1 MINNL
6 SDLEYFELCD
16 KSYEKDI
23 LEKGKLLTNTKDKW
37 KVLDSIDSSSG
48 LQGSA
53 LVPANEY
60 EDIKKGKKEPSNI
73 VFVSRGTENLTDWA
87 CNISDLGT
95 YPKPIKLRKI
105 EKSNIIKIERLAIK
119 SNIVMPKLAKKYLLG
134 TTKTE
139 NNQFVEYEDFVNETV
154 KKYNPKDY
162 SFTGHSLGGALAQYV
177 GTLHDKRTV
186 TYSAAKAYRLLPKE
200 IQEKVKSGYYD
211 DKIVNYKHEYDPVGH
226 VPLGELIGRQLFVK
240 SNLKR
245 FSKEDLMFSGL
256 LGFGKYAVDQHILDS
271 FDGVFTSDG
280 NVKLFVN
287 ADEIFKS
294 THSLREV
301 IEYLNGLIYELEER
315 METLDR
321 ETDRIYEELLSEIG
335 TGEFSHLTQ
344 RDLDEL
350 IDEIVPY
357 KHPNRFYDR
366 EMGEDIIYGIQ
377 VKKNQLM
384 ELIEWIEDGVRRI
397 QEGDLNAANLF

>member
-1 MINNL
+1 
-6 SDLEYFELCD
+6 
-16 KSYEKDI
+16 
-23 LEKGKLLTNTKDKW
+23 
-37 KVLDSIDSSSG
+37 
-48 LQGSA
+48 
-53 LVPANEY
+53 
-60 EDIKKGKKEPSNI
+60 
-73 VFVSRGTENLTDWA
+73 
-87 CNISDLGT
+87 
-95 YPKPIKLRKI
+95 
-105 EKSNIIKIERLAIK
+105 
-119 SNIVMPKLAKKYLLG
+119 MPKLAKKYLLG

-139 NNQFVEYEDFVNETV
+139 NNQFVEYEEFVNQTV

-177 GTLHDKRTV
+177 GVLHDKRTV

-301 IEYLNGLIYELEER
+301 IEYLEGLIYELEER
-315 METLDR
+315 METIDR

-357 KHPNRFYDR
+357 KYPNRFYDR
-366 EMGEDIIYGIQ
+366 EMGEDIIYSIQ